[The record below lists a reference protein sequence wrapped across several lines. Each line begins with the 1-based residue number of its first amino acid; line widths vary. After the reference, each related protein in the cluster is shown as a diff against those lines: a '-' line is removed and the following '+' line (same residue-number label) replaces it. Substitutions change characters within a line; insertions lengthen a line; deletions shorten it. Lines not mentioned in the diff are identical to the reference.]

1 MELGYSKL
9 LIFEYILPD
18 VGAPL
23 FPSLLDI
30 QILAVLSGTE
40 RTETQW
46 KELLGS
52 LGLEI
57 VRFWRQNME
66 AEGLIEAVRIA

>member
-1 MELGYSKL
+1 MESGYLKL
-9 LIFEYILPD
+9 LIFEYILLD

-23 FPSLLDI
+23 FPVLLDI
-30 QILAVLSGTE
+30 QMLAMLSGTE

-46 KELLGS
+46 RELLGS

-57 VRFWRQNME
+57 VKFWRQDME
-66 AEGLIEAVRIA
+66 AEGSI